1 MAEELGAAVLFLNQR
16 NGKGMGRKVPR
27 PIAEDLYGGES
38 SKEDYDAIMYIYRPE
53 RWRDEQLSIARDQAD
68 ADDINKRFMLRKSF
82 NDTPRDPENMAEI
95 GTLKVR
101 YGRTGIKEFVRFEG
115 QFTRYESERDSRAGA
130 ELPF

>member
-1 MAEELGAAVLFLNQR
+1 
-16 NGKGMGRKVPR
+16 
-27 PIAEDLYGGES
+27 
-38 SKEDYDAIMYIYRPE
+38 MYIYRPE

-68 ADDINKRFMLRKSF
+68 ADEINKRFMLRKSF

-101 YGRTGIKEFVRFEG
+101 YGRTGIKEFVRFTG